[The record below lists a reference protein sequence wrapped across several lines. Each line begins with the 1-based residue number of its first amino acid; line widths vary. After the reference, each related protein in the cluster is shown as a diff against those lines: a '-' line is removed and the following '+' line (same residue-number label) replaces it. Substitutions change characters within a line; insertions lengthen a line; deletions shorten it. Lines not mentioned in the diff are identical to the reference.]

1 MQPPRPAH
9 ADPMLAHLLDLVL
22 PRSCVGCARPGEPLC
37 GQCRPGGAAL
47 AVPGHELATFAA
59 TTYEF
64 AVRAALLQY
73 KERGRRDLAPSLGAL
88 LAAAVREV
96 LRTTPHAR
104 ARRVVLV
111 PVPSSRRAA
120 ATRGGDHVLR
130 LARRAA
136 AQTGTPAMRALT
148 PARATADSAGL
159 SAAERAVN
167 MQAALRARPAPT
179 GCAAVVVDDI
189 VTTGATLRESC
200 RALLAA
206 GWPVL
211 GAAVVAATPAPH
223 ERRAARAL
231 EENTVQPL
239 AVPRRAV

>member
-1 MQPPRPAH
+1 
-9 ADPMLAHLLDLVL
+9 MLTDLLDLVL
-22 PRSCVGCARPGEPLC
+22 PRSCVGCARPGQPLC
-37 GQCRPGGAAL
+37 ARCRPRGGAL
-47 AVPGHELATFAA
+47 AVPGHESATFAA

-73 KERGRRDLAPSLGAL
+73 KERGRRDLAPALGAL

-96 LRTTPHAR
+96 LRSTRGAQ
-104 ARRVVLV
+104 ARRIVLV

-120 ATRGGDHVLR
+120 AARGGDHVLR

-136 AQTGTPAMRALT
+136 TQTGTPTVRALT
-148 PARATADSAGL
+148 PARAIADSAGL
-159 SAAERAVN
+159 GAAERANN
-167 MQAALRARPAPT
+167 MHAALRARAAPP

-200 RALLAA
+200 RALVAA

-211 GAAVVAATPAPH
+211 GAAVIAATPSPQ
-223 ERRAARAL
+223 ERRTSGAGN
-231 EENTVQPL
+231 ENMVQPL
-239 AVPRRAV
+239 AAPRRAV